1 MDATLD
7 LPPRKDFYSS
17 ISERSI
23 SREDYLFA
31 KKVWSKFNIKNL
43 TEYCELYCAIDVIV
57 LGEIMQKFRST
68 MMKFANLD
76 PVHYISLPGFGW
88 DTMLKLTKCEI
99 GLPTDI
105 DQIQLIQR
113 GIRGGISFINTRY
126 KAVKNKIDDDVNF
139 GILTKNSKFDSE
151 NISAIRYIDAN
162 NLYGHAQMGKLPY
175 SHFKWIP
182 DYHLENFKVS
192 KIDLNSDIGY
202 ILEVDLEY
210 PEELHCLHNDYPLAP
225 ETMEVTS
232 SHLSEYSK
240 NCCDNIKNYK
250 STKLITSFRKKENYV
265 VHIKNLQLYL
275 QLGLKLTK
283 IHRILQFVQKSFLTP
298 FIEKCTEERKNS
310 NSLFEKNLFKTISNS
325 CYGKT
330 IENVRDYISI
340 KMHKTEESFKKA
352 STSHTFK
359 NFSIIDDD
367 LVTTSHFL
375 PEINHNKPYGIGFT
389 ILEYVSIN

>member
-1 MDATLD
+1 
-7 LPPRKDFYSS
+7 
-17 ISERSI
+17 
-23 SREDYLFA
+23 
-31 KKVWSKFNIKNL
+31 
-43 TEYCELYCAIDVIV
+43 
-57 LGEIMQKFRST
+57 
-68 MMKFANLD
+68 
-76 PVHYISLPGFGW
+76 
-88 DTMLKLTKCEI
+88 
-99 GLPTDI
+99 
-105 DQIQLIQR
+105 
-113 GIRGGISFINTRY
+113 
-126 KAVKNKIDDDVNF
+126 
-139 GILTKNSKFDSE
+139 
-151 NISAIRYIDAN
+151 
-162 NLYGHAQMGKLPY
+162 
-175 SHFKWIP
+175 
-182 DYHLENFKVS
+182 
-192 KIDLNSDIGY
+192 
-202 ILEVDLEY
+202 
-210 PEELHCLHNDYPLAP
+210 
-225 ETMEVTS
+225 MEVTS

-265 VHIKNLQLYL
+265 VHMKNLQLYL